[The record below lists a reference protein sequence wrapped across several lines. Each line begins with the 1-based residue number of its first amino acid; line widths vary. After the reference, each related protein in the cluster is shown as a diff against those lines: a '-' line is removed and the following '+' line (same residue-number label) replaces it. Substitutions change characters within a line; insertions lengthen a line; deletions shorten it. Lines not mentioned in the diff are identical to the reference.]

1 MPCGLDGAGL
11 GDDGP
16 GRHDEAIDRSRG
28 YTGGPLT
35 ARARKGITLRLL
47 TFKQYT
53 RKLRLLK
60 AARVDHLLIKN
71 DGGYLLLQEGRW
83 LKADFDREIRMD
95 RNTHM
100 RTGDIHFHFHDRKG
114 NELYAM
120 ANEGKPSHGSK
131 SFRLTKAQAEVVRAY
146 GGTVPPDRMVEA
158 ILVGSAK
165 LLLLG

>member
-1 MPCGLDGAGL
+1 M
-11 GDDGP
+11 
-16 GRHDEAIDRSRG
+16 
-28 YTGGPLT
+28 
-35 ARARKGITLRLL
+35 RLL
-47 TFKQYT
+47 TYKHFI
-53 RKLRLLK
+53 RKLRLLT
-60 AARVDHLLIKN
+60 AYRVDQLLIKK
-71 DGGYLLLQEGRW
+71 DDGYLLFQEGRW

-120 ANEGKPSHGSK
+120 THDGKRSHGSEP
-131 SFRLTKAQAEVVRAY
+131 FRVTKAQAEVVTAH

-158 ILVGSAK
+158 LLVGSGK